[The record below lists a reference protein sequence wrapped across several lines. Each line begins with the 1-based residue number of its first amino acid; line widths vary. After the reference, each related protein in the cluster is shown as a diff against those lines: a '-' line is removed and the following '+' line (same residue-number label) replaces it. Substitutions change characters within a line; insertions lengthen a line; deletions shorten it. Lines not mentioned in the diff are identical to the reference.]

1 MVRERSSRR
10 QRLIEVGMD
19 LFCKHTYEEV
29 AIDDIAEVAD
39 ISKGLLYYYFPT
51 KHDFYIAVVQHAA
64 EQLLQA
70 TADAGAELEP
80 LERLRAGL
88 DAYFTY
94 VENHA
99 QAYVALL
106 RGGVGVDTQVAS
118 IVDAARQTQTQRIL
132 RGIARETPL
141 SPLHHI
147 AISGWIGFVEA
158 TCIAWLER
166 RDVDREQLSDF
177 AMTAFTT
184 VLSAVLNKIQS

>member
-10 QRLIEVGMD
+10 QRLIEAGMD

-29 AIDDIAEVAD
+29 AIDDIADVAG

-51 KHDFYIAVVQHAA
+51 KHDFYVAVVQYAA
-64 EQLLQA
+64 EQLLLA
-70 TADAGAELEP
+70 TANAGAELEP

-88 DAYFTY
+88 DAYFAY
-94 VENHA
+94 VESHA
-99 QAYVALL
+99 QAYMALM
-106 RGGVGVDTQVAS
+106 RGGVGVDAQVAT
-118 IVDAARQTQTQRIL
+118 IVDAARQTQIQRIL
-132 RGIARETPL
+132 HGIAREISL

-184 VLSAVLNKIQS
+184 VLSSIQS